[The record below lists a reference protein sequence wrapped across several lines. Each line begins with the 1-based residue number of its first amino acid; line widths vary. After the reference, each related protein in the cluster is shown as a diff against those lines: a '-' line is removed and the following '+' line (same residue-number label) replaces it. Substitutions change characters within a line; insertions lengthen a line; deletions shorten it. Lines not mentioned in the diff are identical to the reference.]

1 MEFEADKKVDTGVS
15 DEQRRLAQTRSVT
28 IQPADPFL
36 KPDDTPDPIIV
47 KETHSNIDRDSE
59 NTAIQESLIMPSK
72 GSTPNPIAARHG
84 NRLPV
89 IIGSIIIVVG
99 IVSLAFFVTY

>member
-1 MEFEADKKVDTGVS
+1 MEFEVDKKPDTGVS
-15 DEQRRLAQTRSVT
+15 DDQRRLAQSRSVT

-36 KPDDTPDPIIV
+36 KPDDAPDPITV

-59 NTAIQESLIMPSK
+59 NTAFQESLIMPSK
-72 GSTPNPIAARHG
+72 GTTTVPTKRHA

-89 IIGSIIIVVG
+89 IISSIIIVGG
-99 IVSLAFFVTY
+99 IVVLTFFLTY